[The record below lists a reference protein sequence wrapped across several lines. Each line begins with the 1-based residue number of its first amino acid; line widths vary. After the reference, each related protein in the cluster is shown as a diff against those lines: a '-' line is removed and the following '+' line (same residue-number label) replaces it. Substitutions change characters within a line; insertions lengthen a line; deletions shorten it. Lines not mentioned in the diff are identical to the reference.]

1 VRQHAHTLAC
11 AYGAGDWVPCA
22 GRLLNDLVSP
32 ALGRRWWWS
41 MATKT
46 SRMGTR
52 AGA

>member
-11 AYGAGDWVPCA
+11 AYSAGDSVPCA

-32 ALGRRWWWS
+32 ARGRRWWWN
-41 MATKT
+41 MVTKT
-46 SRMGTR
+46 GGMGTR